1 MKRLLCIMIILA
13 FCLTLACPAFAEEG
27 TFVPSISYKDGPD
40 IIDGE
45 MKEENVED
53 CLIVT
58 SIRGAVEKTTDISQ
72 GARDLLLEVYKKL
85 DSGEM
90 RLPMEEDYV
99 IRELVDLSWKQMD
112 CIEELHVHEDDLEKD
127 GITVTVDFYLGVKA
141 SSQILVFAYRDGKW
155 GEVESAINNGDGT
168 ITCVFEHFCPV
179 AFCVRDPKGGSETGD
194 IAGRNLMLW
203 FVLMA
208 VSSAAIITISYK
220 RYRNN
225 R

>member
-1 MKRLLCIMIILA
+1 M
-13 FCLTLACPAFAEEG
+13 
-27 TFVPSISYKDGPD
+27 PSISYKDGPE

-45 MKEENVED
+45 MKEEDVEA
-53 CLIVT
+53 CLVVT
-58 SIRGAVEKTTDISQ
+58 SIRAALEKTTDVSQ
-72 GARDLLLEVYKKL
+72 SARDLLLEVYQKL
-85 DSGEM
+85 ESGEM
-90 RLPMEEDYV
+90 KLDMEEDYV
-99 IRELVDLSWKQMD
+99 IRELVDLSWKQMA
-112 CIEELHVHEDDLEKD
+112 CVEELHVHEDDLEKD
-127 GITVTVDFYLGVKA
+127 GITVTVDFLVGIEA
-141 SSQILVFAYRDGKW
+141 STQIKVFAYRDGKW
-155 GEVESAINNGDGT
+155 GEIESVTNNGDGT